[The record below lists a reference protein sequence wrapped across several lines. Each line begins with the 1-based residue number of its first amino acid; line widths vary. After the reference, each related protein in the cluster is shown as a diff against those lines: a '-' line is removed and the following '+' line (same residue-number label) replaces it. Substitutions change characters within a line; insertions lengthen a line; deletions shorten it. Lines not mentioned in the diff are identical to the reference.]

1 MSGAEFKLLS
11 ALEPATSDPSS
22 QQIIDRL
29 ATDAPA
35 LYEIANRRDLNPQAR
50 KNFYRFLSS
59 AFTSSQ
65 RYAGVLRNQEA
76 VGRALV
82 LFESSDY
89 LSEILIRHP
98 EEIVTLAG
106 LDEVAAPSGGRY
118 LFEKSLGLTE
128 TARDPVFAYLADS
141 PATPA
146 EKLAL
151 LRQHFRPLSFVVGAR
166 DVIELRDV

>member
-1 MSGAEFKLLS
+1 MEGYAPGEYHLGALGDLLSVVRRRMAAVAEIYQRIIYQQQTRGRLEVSGAEFKLLS

-89 LSEILIRHP
+89 LTEI
-98 EEIVTLAG
+98 
-106 LDEVAAPSGGRY
+106 S
-118 LFEKSLGLTE
+118 
-128 TARDPVFAYLADS
+128 DS
-141 PATPA
+141 PSRGDCHPG
-146 EKLAL
+146 
-151 LRQHFRPLSFVVGAR
+151 RVG
-166 DVIELRDV
+166 